1 MTTIYIKNMVCPRC
15 VMAVEQ
21 VFSELG
27 IPIVQVRLGEVTLS
41 MSLEKEKKKPL
52 AEALHHLGFEL
63 LENTQTIVVESIKR
77 IVVSWVRIKG
87 EHPTLSDYL
96 QSALRRDYST
106 LSKLFSETCG
116 ITIERFCI
124 RQRIEYVKELLCYEQ
139 QNIKEIAYTLGYSSP
154 AHLSSQFKQET
165 GVSPKQFKNGHE
177 AASRKFIDS
186 L

>member
-1 MTTIYIKNMVCPRC
+1 MVCPRC
-15 VMAVEQ
+15 VMAVEN

-27 IPIVQVRLGEVTLS
+27 IPVVQIRLGEVTLAQP
-41 MSLEKEKKKPL
+41 LDNGRKKVL
-52 AEALHHLGFEL
+52 ADALHHLGFEL
-63 LENTQTIVVESIKR
+63 LEDTQTIVVESIKR
-77 IVVSWVRIKG
+77 TVMSWVRIKG

-96 QSALRRDYST
+96 QSALQRDYST

-116 ITIERFCI
+116 ITIERYCI

-165 GVSPKQFKNGHE
+165 GVSPKQFKNDHE
-177 AASRKFIDS
+177 ASNRKFIDS